1 MNNKEVEI
9 NGYIVTFDYKE
20 NKCKIRRKDNVKI
33 DTKSKQ
39 FIKDLN
45 EIKKTKEY
53 GDNFRIMNL
62 QNMKKTK
69 STLSEDTNERLLE
82 FTKSLLR
89 E

>member
-1 MNNKEVEI
+1 MNIKEVEI

-33 DTKSKQ
+33 DTSSKK
-39 FIKDLN
+39 FVKDLN

-53 GDNFRIMNL
+53 GDNFRLMNL
-62 QNMKKTK
+62 HNMQKTK
-69 STLSEDTNERLLE
+69 STLSDDTNERLLE
-82 FTKSLLR
+82 FAKGLLR